1 VNLCHG
7 GARAGVNRGVD
18 VGIWRARILRQLI
31 SGRRVDLSILISV
44 GNADMGSDYPEYCC
58 SACKKEIKN
67 VVIQCT
73 ACVKFF
79 FHPGCVCK
87 HKVYNRQNELVKCEG
102 PFKELRSE
110 SNKEEMRKTP
120 VAGGSRERIGST
132 GSSGAKTSAGAEGIS
147 GGTTD
152 CKIDAIYKM
161 IREIKSEMVGKQLIR
176 QAITEAV
183 EEEMDRVRV
192 EIQTWKEAELESM
205 VSGIIRREVKKLA
218 DLLPMMGTSI
228 QEIGK
233 KKSYSEAVSN
243 KQEAV
248 IIIKPLKEDDA
259 NTSEETKK
267 DIKNKIDV
275 AKLGLG
281 ITKMK
286 KATKG
291 AVVVGCENS
300 DQAEILKEK
309 VTSDMGEKYVIQ
321 APVKKKRRIKIFD
334 VEKDDCE
341 DEKEFWRKI
350 EEQNG
355 FVKNSV
361 RGKIVHKS
369 QNGKSQRVMIIA
381 EVDDKTHEIV
391 LEEERVK
398 IGWNICKVQDYIGIL
413 RCFKCCGYYHFAKD
427 CKKEVACGK
436 CAGKHATKECRSDT
450 RKCVN
455 CEEKIKNFKLK
466 NVNSEHVAFDTN
478 CPYYKKELEKQK
490 NKIISNL

>member
-1 VNLCHG
+1 MEVKGPAIC
-7 GARAGVNRGVD
+7 
-18 VGIWRARILRQLI
+18 RQC
-31 SGRRVDLSILISV
+31 RKD
-44 GNADMGSDYPEYCC
+44 
-58 SACKKEIKN
+58 IKTE
-67 VVIQCT
+67 VHKCVPCDKLFHPS
-73 ACVKFF
+73 CVKL
-79 FHPGCVCK
+79 
-87 HKVYNRQNELVKCEG
+87 HKIYNTANELVPCKG
-102 PFKELRSE
+102 
-110 SNKEEMRKTP
+110 KTEIYVTKSSVNENIS
-120 VAGGSRERIGST
+120 VAGGSSRERKVSST
-132 GSSGAKTSAGAEGIS
+132 EDNRTSGRTME
-147 GGTTD
+147 D
-152 CKIDAIYKM
+152 KIEAIYKM
-161 IREIKSEMVGKQLIR
+161 IKEIKNEMIGKDMIKR
-176 QAITEAV
+176 AITEAV

-205 VSGIIRREVKKLA
+205 VSGIIKREVKKLA
-218 DLLPMMGTSI
+218 DFLPMMGTNI

-259 NTSEETKK
+259 NSSEETKK

-275 AKLGLG
+275 TKLGLG

-321 APVKKKRRIKIFD
+321 APKKKKRRIKIFD
-334 VEKDDCE
+334 VEKDDCG
-341 DEKEFWRKI
+341 DEKEFWGKI
-350 EEQNG
+350 EDQNG
-355 FVKNSV
+355 LVKNSV

-381 EVDDKTHEIV
+381 EVDDKTHEIM

-436 CAGKHATKECRSDT
+436 CAGKHATKE
-450 RKCVN
+450 
-455 CEEKIKNFKLK
+455 
-466 NVNSEHVAFDTN
+466 
-478 CPYYKKELEKQK
+478 
-490 NKIISNL
+490 